1 MSYHDRNNYQTR
13 WSNPEK
19 EKSTKNPKIKIIS
32 PQKKLID
39 IQKILND
46 AHRSMRYDFLFI
58 RTSVSSF
65 MVYFISYFDFGI
77 LERYSRVDGLR

>member
-19 EKSTKNPKIKIIS
+19 EKSAENPKIKIIS

-46 AHRSMRYDFLFI
+46 ARESPPTMYELHTAI
-58 RTSVSSF
+58 QN
-65 MVYFISYFDFGI
+65 I
-77 LERYSRVDGLR
+77 LDGE

>member
-19 EKSTKNPKIKIIS
+19 EKSTENPKIKIIS

-46 AHRSMRYDFLFI
+46 ARESPPSMYELHTAI
-58 RTSVSSF
+58 QN
-65 MVYFISYFDFGI
+65 I
-77 LERYSRVDGLR
+77 LNGE